1 MPIRAKL
8 VDQNKKQKMSIVD
21 FNKKQV
27 KERVERIKVR
37 FEIDFH

>member
-37 FEIDFH
+37 FKSIFH